1 MTWHG
6 AFSSASIIRVTA
18 SAAVTRTA
26 GVVEQRLAEPS
37 SGGSLRGYS
46 ACTTRTTL
54 WPPGSRIT
62 TKASSPVQETGRHRG
77 RTDQA
82 RTART
87 AARQCART
95 RPQSSAVIAN

>member
-46 ACTTRTTL
+46 AHTTKTMP

-62 TKASSPVQETGRHRG
+62 SKAASRRVRYPVVTEDALIRRVRRGPPHVSALAIDPSP
-77 RTDQA
+77 
-82 RTART
+82 
-87 AARQCART
+87 
-95 RPQSSAVIAN
+95 PQ